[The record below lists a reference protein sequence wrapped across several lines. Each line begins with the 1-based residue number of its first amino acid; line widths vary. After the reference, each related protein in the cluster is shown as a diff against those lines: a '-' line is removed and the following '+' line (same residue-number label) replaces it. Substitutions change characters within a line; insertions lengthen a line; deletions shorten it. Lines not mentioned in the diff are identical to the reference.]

1 MYTKFIPKNIQ
12 EKLKARERALS
23 YKKSGVNESL
33 NPGDSTVKAIKPNEL
48 QSRSVFVR
56 MCSNKASVD
65 NIVISGGK
73 LSQLDGKLRF
83 GIDSLYEERRSGRR
97 TPVAGIKNIEVSYK
111 GSYKAIREATVNW
124 TVGSL
129 DELDELTP
137 YFLTPG
143 KTVILDWGWVNKNSK
158 SFNQNF
164 DAVPFITLKRD
175 NELDDPVFM
184 VDQNIFT
191 NAQARV
197 QKMGGDYDAIGGK
210 ISNFESTMRAD
221 GGFDCVTKI
230 TALGS
235 TLFSK
240 PIDKPTDQI
249 SIIPK
254 PKSKDFKS
262 EEEEIYSRNI
272 TEEER
277 AKALEELE
285 KSKKSVKTEKGTDN
299 LINAII
305 NLKQIII
312 KKVFNWTADKPEL
325 KKKTFFLSDKTK
337 IEGAP
342 ATFEANHSVYLPA
355 GENYGIVVDDPKNP
369 QVCWM
374 NIKGEESFFVKWGW
388 MEDQLMNRYLAFDAG
403 EDEGAGIKI
412 TFRSIKTKIDGE
424 GKPIPNDSYKNKL
437 DNQPTGTGTVLRDT
451 SSVGGNPGYPFT
463 RVNWS
468 KPTSDIAEER
478 RLSLAQKAG
487 YDDWIPYRDA
497 VPSAERKQ
505 LWDNSPELW
514 NTTTPPET
522 VDDEGVETEE
532 VNFTAPYATG
542 GYGQGQGVLL
552 PEYQQE
558 EELNFS
564 NTLMSLNNDALFE
577 ENYGGVVSYF
587 DNISSI
593 HAQEFEKE
601 STTIKNNKS
610 LLYPI
615 NPFAFWSQELLPDLD
630 KIKPI
635 VFKGKG
641 PQEEFDRTVV
651 RGTVAKQAESFYT
664 KWKTNG
670 ILSKNTFTPSTK
682 GKDGV
687 EYIEHLGVLRNMWVN
702 IEEIQKA
709 FGIDLTS
716 KSEAKANPPGTFER
730 GIESLLVSLNKNF
743 YGIWDFELAVD
754 PYDSTNM
761 GVLDKKVNSIEGDSL
776 KYTTFKHPDIEEDK
790 EGKKSHVVQ
799 DAGIYKFPSF
809 KAGSI
814 VKNQNLSFRIPD
826 SMAMTILYGSNKP
839 GSETTNNASFNN
851 PDIMKVFN
859 RMDGPEYEDM
869 FLKDMMPANV
879 SKDETATAQNVGSI
893 KTHPNSKIIKG
904 EGVTLSGLEPWIR
917 EWTGEEGKIK
927 DPNTV
932 WQEAKTKFSFTKVN
946 GKEEIVILKEKII
959 VGTDSG
965 IDSAIDFAGYADTS
979 IPEEDRYEI
988 QYQNPFFY
996 QAGDKNADGSKNLL
1010 VMIPGIAKLIR
1021 SRLNGSIKS
1030 ENQKSLKVDTI
1041 IPAELTLEVDGIGG
1055 MVPGDVIH
1063 THYIQKEY
1071 GINIKD
1077 SGGSLGPYTYFQVV
1091 GLNQKVDS
1099 SGWTTELLTKMRINH
1114 IPDKGDLRVEEDY
1127 DGEPLPDVQR
1137 PSIPVPTD
1145 DEDIAD
1151 DVTLDDLDFDDF
1163 EEWEAPPPP
1172 PKPVKTTTRISGTGI
1187 GHGNPKL
1194 QKIVQRVIPAKRFET
1209 SVVENQTV
1217 EVTVGNIPPP
1227 PIARPSIPVPTDD
1240 EDIADDV
1247 TLDVLEFDDFDP
1259 WEAPPVP
1266 IEKKLPPKPSPN
1278 IVNTMPIQI
1287 IDRRMQEI
1295 LNGNA
1300 RKRKTSPPPTLYS
1313 TYRGT
1318 FVQNDEILYK
1328 EPYKPEWRPE
1338 YRWADG
1344 VIRNYTVQRDRN
1356 TRAQLDYLDRPQPA
1370 GFPKVIKAKKGI
1382 NTRRDYWDRN
1392 IEPKT
1397 ERKDPENPGYG
1408 ISNLPT

>member
-73 LSQLDGKLRF
+73 LDDLDGKLRF
-83 GIDSLYEERRSGRR
+83 GIDNLYEDKKNSGRR

-164 DAVPFITLKRD
+164 DAVPFITLIQ
-175 NELDDPVFM
+175 NEDLGGGIKKYV

-254 PKSKDFKS
+254 PKKTDEKKDENQQNEGEK
-262 EEEEIYSRNI
+262 EED
-272 TEEER
+272 
-277 AKALEELE
+277 
-285 KSKKSVKTEKGTDN
+285 KKSVKTEKGTDN

-312 KKVFNWTADKPEL
+312 KKVFNWTTKEPKL
-325 KKKTFFLSDKTK
+325 RKKDTILFGKDYKVV
-337 IEGAP
+337 GAP
-342 ATFEANHSVYLPA
+342 QAFEDNHSVYLPE
-355 GENYGIVVDDPKNP
+355 GENYGIAVDNKENA

-374 NIKGEESFFVKWGW
+374 NIEGEENFFVKWGW

-403 EDEGAGIKI
+403 EDTGAGIKI

-424 GKPIPNDSYKNKL
+424 GKPILNTIYKEKL
-437 DNQPTGTGTVLRDT
+437 DNQNNNAKTTAATAATYSSGGSMLTPTDRVNIYVVKSGDNLSAIATNNNTTVAYLLVLNPSIT
-451 SSVGGNPGYPFT
+451 NASQISVGQEIILPPSSSVSGSEREQRLQEAAAEQNDAELAASMEARRKFLAKMDSESIRGG
-463 RVNWS
+463 S
-468 KPTSDIAEER
+468 
-478 RLSLAQKAG
+478 
-487 YDDWIPYRDA
+487 
-497 VPSAERKQ
+497 
-505 LWDNSPELW
+505 
-514 NTTTPPET
+514 
-522 VDDEGVETEE
+522 
-532 VNFTAPYATG
+532 NFTAEQIAADDAAAKQVALNEFRANYE
-542 GYGQGQGVLL
+542 GVL
-552 PEYQQE
+552 P
-558 EELNFS
+558 
-564 NTLMSLNNDALFE
+564 
-577 ENYGGVVSYF
+577 YF

-593 HAQEFEKE
+593 HAHEFEKE
-601 STTIKNNKS
+601 ATTIKNNKS

-615 NPFAFWSQELLPDLD
+615 NPFAFWSQELLPAEDR
-630 KIKPI
+630 IKPQVLNPI
-635 VFKGKG
+635 ANVGRASASDG
-641 PQEEFDRTVV
+641 GAGAQ
-651 RGTVAKQAESFYT
+651 FYMR
-664 KWKTNG
+664 WQG
-670 ILSKNTFTPSTK
+670 SPIFAKNTFTPKS
-682 GKDGV
+682 DGD
-687 EYIEHLGVLRNMWVN
+687 YIEHLGVLRNMWVN

-776 KYTTFKHPDIEEDK
+776 KYTTFKNDDIEDK

-826 SMAMTILYGSNKP
+826 SMALTILYGSNKP

-859 RMDGPEYEDM
+859 RMGGPEYEDM

-879 SKDETATAQNVGSI
+879 SKDEAATAQNVGSI
-893 KTHPNSKIIKG
+893 NTNPNSKIIKG
-904 EGVTLSGLEPWIR
+904 EGLTLSGLEPWIK

-927 DPNTV
+927 DPEPELRN
-932 WQEAKTKFSFTKVN
+932 AKTKYSFTKIN
-946 GKEEIVILKEKII
+946 GKDNIVLLKEKTME
-959 VGTDSG
+959 VSG
-965 IDSAIDFAGYADTS
+965 LASGRGQSLTLADTRIS
-979 IPEEDRYEI
+979 EEDRYTIENEKP
-988 QYQNPFFY
+988 YY
-996 QAGDKNADGSKNLL
+996 YHAKDSKNRLL
-1010 VMIPGIAKLIR
+1010 MIPDVAKLIR
-1021 SRLNGSIKS
+1021 SRLNGSIKI

-1127 DGEPLPDVQR
+1127 TGEPLPDVQR

-1172 PKPVKTTTRISGTGI
+1172 PKPVKITTKISGTGI

-1217 EVTVGNIPPP
+1217 EVTFGNIPPP

-1300 RKRKTSPPPTLYS
+1300 RKRKINPPPPLYS

-1338 YRWADG
+1338 YTWADG
-1344 VIRNYTVQRDRN
+1344 VIRNYTVQRHRD
-1356 TRAQLDYLDRPQPA
+1356 TGAQLDYLDRPQPA
-1370 GFPKVIKAKKGI
+1370 GFPKVKKAKKGI
-1382 NTRRDYWDRN
+1382 NTRRDYWNRN
-1392 IEPKT
+1392 IEQKT

-1408 ISNLPT
+1408 ISNLPS

>member
-1 MYTKFIPKNIQ
+1 
-12 EKLKARERALS
+12 
-23 YKKSGVNESL
+23 
-33 NPGDSTVKAIKPNEL
+33 
-48 QSRSVFVR
+48 
-56 MCSNKASVD
+56 
-65 NIVISGGK
+65 
-73 LSQLDGKLRF
+73 
-83 GIDSLYEERRSGRR
+83 
-97 TPVAGIKNIEVSYK
+97 
-111 GSYKAIREATVNW
+111 
-124 TVGSL
+124 
-129 DELDELTP
+129 
-137 YFLTPG
+137 
-143 KTVILDWGWVNKNSK
+143 
-158 SFNQNF
+158 
-164 DAVPFITLKRD
+164 
-175 NELDDPVFM
+175 
-184 VDQNIFT
+184 
-191 NAQARV
+191 
-197 QKMGGDYDAIGGK
+197 MGGDYDAIGGK

-254 PKSKDFKS
+254 PKSKEFKS
-262 EEEEIYSRNI
+262 EEEEIHSRPGI

-277 AKALEELE
+277 AKDLEELE

-355 GENYGIVVDDPKNP
+355 GENYGIVVDDRKNP

-403 EDEGAGIKI
+403 KDKGAGIKI

-424 GKPIPNDSYKNKL
+424 GKPIPNDNYKNKL

-463 RVNWS
+463 TENYT
-468 KPTSDIAEER
+468 KPDSAVR
-478 RLSLAQKAG
+478 RLALAQKAG
-487 YDDWIPYRDA
+487 YNTYEEYKSKPFD
-497 VPSAERKQ
+497 ERKA
-505 LWDNSPELW
+505 LWDNSTELW
-514 NTTTPPET
+514 SITATTAPNTTEPLSDTID
-522 VDDEGVETEE
+522 VDIVGNEE
-532 VNFTAPYATG
+532 LNFIPPYASG
-542 GYGQGQGVLL
+542 NSGQGQGVLL
-552 PEYQQE
+552 PEHQQE

-601 STTIKNNKS
+601 PTTIKNNKS

-630 KIKPI
+630 RIEPI
-635 VFKGKG
+635 VFNVIDNLGSDKDK
-641 PQEEFDRTVV
+641 V
-651 RGTVAKQAESFYT
+651 FYSE
-664 KWKTNG
+664 WKKNK

-687 EYIEHLGVLRNMWVN
+687 EYIEHLGELRNMWVN
-702 IEEIQKA
+702 IKEIQKA

-761 GVLDKKVNSIEGDSL
+761 GVLDKKVNSVQGDSL
-776 KYTTFKHPDIEEDK
+776 KYTTFKNDDIEDK

-826 SMAMTILYGSNKP
+826 SMALTILWGSNKP

-859 RMDGPEYEDM
+859 RMNGPEYEDM

-917 EWTGEEGKIK
+917 EWTGEDGKIK
-927 DPNTV
+927 DANNPAARTS
-932 WQEAKTKFSFTKVN
+932 KTKYIFSKIPGNNDIVLLRE
-946 GKEEIVILKEKII
+946 KEVQSGYRGSHKD
-959 VGTDSG
+959 GTRTANM
-965 IDSAIDFAGYADTS
+965 IADTS
-979 IPEEDRYEI
+979 IPEEERYQVENEKPYY
-988 QYQNPFFY
+988 YQS
-996 QAGDKNADGSKNLL
+996 GDKASDPLL
-1010 VMIPGIAKLIR
+1010 MIPGIAKLIR

-1077 SGGSLGPYTYFQVV
+1077 SGGSLGPYTYFQIV
-1091 GLNQKVDS
+1091 GLNQKVDA
-1099 SGWTTELLTKMRINH
+1099 SGWTTELVTKMRINH
-1114 IPDKGDLRVEEDY
+1114 IPDKGDLSVEENY
-1127 DGEPLPDVQR
+1127 DGEPVPDVQR
-1137 PSIPVPTD
+1137 PSIPLPGASFD
-1145 DEDIAD
+1145 FNDAD
-1151 DVTLDDLDFDDF
+1151 DVTLDDLDFDVF
-1163 EEWEAPPPP
+1163 EEYEDVKSP

-1194 QKIVQRVIPAKRFET
+1194 QKIVQRVIPTKRFET

-1227 PIARPSIPVPTDD
+1227 PLVRPSIPVPIDD

-1287 IDRRMQEI
+1287 IDRRMEEI

-1300 RKRKTSPPPTLYS
+1300 RERKTSPPPTLYS

-1318 FVQNDEILYK
+1318 FVQNDKILYK

-1356 TRAQLDYLDRPQPA
+1356 TKAQLDYLDRPQPA
-1370 GFPKVIKAKKGI
+1370 GFPEVKRAKKGI
-1382 NTRRDYWDRN
+1382 NTRRDYWNRN

>member
-23 YKKSGVNESL
+23 YKKSGANESL
-33 NPGDSTVKAIKPNEL
+33 SPGDSTVKAIKPNEL

-73 LSQLDGKLRF
+73 LDDLNGKLRF
-83 GIDSLYEERRSGRR
+83 GIDNLYEDKKNSGRR

-164 DAVPFITLKRD
+164 DAVPFITLIQ
-175 NELDDPVFM
+175 NEDLGGGIKKYV

-254 PKSKDFKS
+254 PKKTD
-262 EEEEIYSRNI
+262 EEEDESQQNEGEK
-272 TEEER
+272 EED
-277 AKALEELE
+277 
-285 KSKKSVKTEKGTDN
+285 KKSVKTEKGTDN

-403 EDEGAGIKI
+403 KDKGAGIKI

-424 GKPIPNDSYKNKL
+424 GKPIPNDNYKNKL

-463 RVNWS
+463 TENYT
-468 KPTSDIAEER
+468 KPDSAVR
-478 RLSLAQKAG
+478 RLALAQKAG
-487 YDDWIPYRDA
+487 YNTYEEYKSKPFD
-497 VPSAERKQ
+497 ERKA
-505 LWDNSPELW
+505 LWDNSTELW
-514 NTTTPPET
+514 SITATTAPNTTEPLSDTID
-522 VDDEGVETEE
+522 VDIVGNEE
-532 VNFTAPYATG
+532 LNFIPPYASG
-542 GYGQGQGVLL
+542 DYGQGQGVLL
-552 PEYQQE
+552 PEHQQE

-601 STTIKNNKS
+601 ATTIKNNKS

-630 KIKPI
+630 RIEPI
-635 VFKGKG
+635 VFNVIDNSGSDKDK
-641 PQEEFDRTVV
+641 V
-651 RGTVAKQAESFYT
+651 FYSE
-664 KWKTNG
+664 WKKNK
-670 ILSKNTFTPSTK
+670 ILSKNTFTPTLN
-682 GKDGV
+682 GAFV
-687 EYIEHLGVLRNMWVN
+687 EHLGVLRNMWVN

-826 SMAMTILYGSNKP
+826 SMAVTILYGSNKP

-859 RMDGPEYEDM
+859 RMNGPEYEDM

-879 SKDETATAQNVGSI
+879 SKDETSIAQNVGSI
-893 KTHPNSKIIKG
+893 NTNPNSKIIKG
-904 EGVTLSGLEPWIR
+904 EGLTLSGLEPWIK

-927 DPNTV
+927 DPEPELRN
-932 WQEAKTKFSFTKVN
+932 AKTKYSFTKIN
-946 GKEEIVILKEKII
+946 GKDNIVLLKEKTME
-959 VGTDSG
+959 VSG
-965 IDSAIDFAGYADTS
+965 LASGRGQSLTLADTRIS
-979 IPEEDRYEI
+979 EEDRYTIENEKP
-988 QYQNPFFY
+988 YYYHAKDSENR
-996 QAGDKNADGSKNLL
+996 LL
-1010 VMIPGIAKLIR
+1010 MIPDIAKLIR

-1114 IPDKGDLRVEEDY
+1114 IPDKGDLSVEEDY

-1137 PSIPVPTD
+1137 PSIPLPGASFD
-1145 DEDIAD
+1145 FNDAD

-1163 EEWEAPPPP
+1163 EAWEAPPPP

-1227 PIARPSIPVPTDD
+1227 PIARPKIPVPVDD
-1240 EDIADDV
+1240 EDTPEDV

-1344 VIRNYTVQRDRN
+1344 VIRNYTVQRHRD
-1356 TRAQLDYLDRPQPA
+1356 TGAQLDYLDRPQPA
-1370 GFPKVIKAKKGI
+1370 GFPKVKKEKKGI
-1382 NTRRDYWDRN
+1382 NTRRDYWNRN
-1392 IEPKT
+1392 IEQKT

-1408 ISNLPT
+1408 ISNLPS